1 MSKAFSR
8 IFVLPSSETKFV
20 LMEIMR
26 LIKANQKSEIHFY
39 CNTKEDIKFYKK
51 YYSSEVMNSINKI
64 STLYENLGAKNLDS
78 KSVIEQSKVYE
89 DKLGY
94 PINYLAV
101 SDRHL
106 GRGYALGGFK
116 HPRSRYSQETT
127 YLQMLNAYNKTLK
140 YWEDEIN
147 LKNPTLIIGGGKILA
162 TIARSKGI
170 PYRFMAGSRYKN
182 YFYWAE
188 DEYFY
193 SSRLKEAFDSSD
205 ILSAAEVDSPYKS
218 HLVNRE
224 IFLKST
230 NLLFIIK
237 SIILL
242 LARRTYWRLRRYEK
256 GRGYFT
262 LDELFLVLRRWK
274 DGHLMT
280 GKKMHRL
287 SDMGNSKFVYYPLHT
302 EPETALQTL
311 SPEYFYQ
318 LSCIAALSRDLPAGT
333 VLAVKDTLA
342 AIGRRPRDFYAQIL
356 EFKNVV
362 LLDVREF
369 GLEVAKKSSAVATI
383 TGTGGF
389 EAAVMGKPVISF
401 GRHNLYNFLSHVR
414 VINDETKLKEDLVWA
429 LKDDFDVKTAK
440 IEGAKFLEG
449 VKNISFNMEEFTAIN
464 GKNFSDIAIKRA
476 YENLY
481 KSINGLKD

>member
-1 MSKAFSR
+1 
-8 IFVLPSSETKFV
+8 
-20 LMEIMR
+20 
-26 LIKANQKSEIHFY
+26 
-39 CNTKEDIKFYKK
+39 
-51 YYSSEVMNSINKI
+51 
-64 STLYENLGAKNLDS
+64 
-78 KSVIEQSKVYE
+78 
-89 DKLGY
+89 
-94 PINYLAV
+94 
-101 SDRHL
+101 
-106 GRGYALGGFK
+106 
-116 HPRSRYSQETT
+116 
-127 YLQMLNAYNKTLK
+127 
-140 YWEDEIN
+140 
-147 LKNPTLIIGGGKILA
+147 
-162 TIARSKGI
+162 
-170 PYRFMAGSRYKN
+170 
-182 YFYWAE
+182 
-188 DEYFY
+188 
-193 SSRLKEAFDSSD
+193 
-205 ILSAAEVDSPYKS
+205 
-218 HLVNRE
+218 
-224 IFLKST
+224 
-230 NLLFIIK
+230 
-237 SIILL
+237 
-242 LARRTYWRLRRYEK
+242 
-256 GRGYFT
+256 
-262 LDELFLVLRRWK
+262 
-274 DGHLMT
+274 
-280 GKKMHRL
+280 MHRL